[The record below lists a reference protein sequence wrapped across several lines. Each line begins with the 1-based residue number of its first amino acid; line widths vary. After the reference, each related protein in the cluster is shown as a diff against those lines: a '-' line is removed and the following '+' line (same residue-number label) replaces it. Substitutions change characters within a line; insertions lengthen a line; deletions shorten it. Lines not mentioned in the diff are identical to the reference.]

1 MSQQEVLTTH
11 TDYVN
16 RYPSILQTT
25 FYNFTSTKTTKE
37 LCAGVVKGA
46 KIYPKNQTQHYAD
59 LEMLSDAAE
68 LHPAFTNPSTHNPKR
83 LECIRV
89 DGATDEG
96 PSHDEVKFLW
106 AARHLKRGKLVTL
119 VSSRS
124 SGSSYLNRV
133 ELQNGWPLHTR
144 ICSYLQLWICL

>member
-1 MSQQEVLTTH
+1 MPPDPPRVWCALHTINTTL
-11 TDYVN
+11 
-16 RYPSILQTT
+16 RLSGEIP
-25 FYNFTSTKTTKE
+25 E
-37 LCAGVVKGA
+37 LCAGVVKGT

-96 PSHDEVKFLW
+96 PSI
-106 AARHLKRGKLVTL
+106 
-119 VSSRS
+119 
-124 SGSSYLNRV
+124 
-133 ELQNGWPLHTR
+133 P
-144 ICSYLQLWICL
+144 

>member
-25 FYNFTSTKTTKE
+25 SYNFTSTKITKE

-68 LHPAFTNPSTHNPKR
+68 LHPAFTNSSTHNPKW

-96 PSHDEVKFLW
+96 PSHDENLSHW
-106 AARHLKRGKLVTL
+106 
-119 VSSRS
+119 
-124 SGSSYLNRV
+124 
-133 ELQNGWPLHTR
+133 
-144 ICSYLQLWICL
+144 